1 MSFTGVNTH
10 QKSIWNSNS
19 LIFSKS
25 VFQITHM
32 NMQFK
37 LDAGSDVISY
47 TTCSIRDQKLHNT
60 AHVTIH
66 AAWIANFECW
76 IFSMNSL

>member
-1 MSFTGVNTH
+1 MSFTSVNTH

-19 LIFSKS
+19 LIFSES

-37 LDAGSDVISY
+37 MDAGSDVISY
-47 TTCSIRDQKLHNT
+47 TTGPIREQK
-60 AHVTIH
+60 
-66 AAWIANFECW
+66 
-76 IFSMNSL
+76 